1 MKKTWIWILIVL
13 LLLSGCAV
21 QSQPLS
27 SDSFLYYYP
36 AQTVSHK
43 DDGAFLTVPVE
54 FKGESQ
60 SLETVVQA
68 YLNADAPKGAKA
80 VLPSDWTLR
89 SVKQDNAAA
98 LLVFGGK
105 SADSL
110 SQSLAF
116 ACLAKTILQIPDI
129 QRVSISYPGASE
141 PVVLTENDIF
151 LTDTGML
158 PQEEMLVLYFPDSS
172 RRYLVRE
179 TVAVDAV
186 YAADKPRCIVQ
197 QLLSSKEGGQSAS
210 CIPEGTELLGI
221 TVENGICTVNL
232 SSQFSENLEQSFASE
247 RMAVYSIVN
256 SLTELPEIDT
266 VDFLI
271 SGAPLETLY
280 LMDLSSGVIRDET
293 ILAVASEEGVS
304 DITIYPLCDSSGLL
318 AAIPLSLEIP
328 DDQSIADAVLDSLM
342 QYESRNGMRACI
354 PAGTK
359 LLSLRMENSVC
370 VLDLTAEFLDGCTNE
385 NEEVIAVRSVVASMC
400 ALPGIRSVEILVEG
414 REPVYRSAS
423 LSAIRQPDQSWF
435 TE

>member
-1 MKKTWIWILIVL
+1 MKKAWIWLLTVL
-13 LLLSGCAV
+13 LLLGGCAV

-27 SDSFLYYYP
+27 TASFLYYYP
-36 AQTVSHK
+36 AQTVSYE
-43 DDGAFLTVPVE
+43 DDGAFLTCPVE
-54 FKGESQ
+54 FESESP
-60 SLETVVQA
+60 SLETIVRS
-68 YLNADAPKGAKA
+68 YLDAAPPKGARN
-80 VLPSDWTLR
+80 VLPSEWTLR
-89 SVKQDNAAA
+89 SVEQDKATA

-116 ACLAKTILQIPDI
+116 ACLAKTILQIPDV

-141 PVVLTENDIF
+141 PMILTGNDVF

-158 PQEEMLVLYFPDSS
+158 PQEEMVILYFPDGN

-197 QLLSSKEGGQSAS
+197 QLLSAKEGGQSTS
-210 CIPEGTELLGI
+210 CIPDGTELLGI

-232 SSQFSENLEQSFASE
+232 SSQFSDDLEQSFASE
-247 RMAVYSIVN
+247 RMAIYSIVN

-280 LMDLSSGVIRDET
+280 LMDLSSGVVRDET
-293 ILAVASEEGVS
+293 ILATASEKGVA
-304 DITIYPLCDSSGLL
+304 DITIYPLCDNNGLL
-318 AAIPLSLEIP
+318 AAIPLTLEIS
-328 DDQSIADAVLDSLM
+328 DEQNIADAALDSLM
-342 QYESRNGMRACI
+342 HYEGRNGMQACI
-354 PAGTK
+354 PTGTK
-359 LLSLRMENSVC
+359 LLSLRMENSTC
-370 VLDLTAEFLDGCTNE
+370 VLDLTAEFLDGCAGE
-385 NEEVIAVRSVVASMC
+385 SEEIIAVRSIVATMC

-414 REPVYRSAS
+414 REPIYRDST
-423 LSAIRQPDQSWF
+423 LSDVHQPDQSWF

>member
-80 VLPSDWTLR
+80 VLPSDWMLR
-89 SVKQDNAAA
+89 SVKQDNATA

-105 SADSL
+105 SADGL

-141 PVVLTENDIF
+141 PVVLTGNDIF

-158 PQEEMLVLYFPDSS
+158 PQEEMIVLYFPDSS

-179 TVAVDAV
+179 TVAVDAAH
-186 YAADKPRCIVQ
+186 AADKPRCIVE
-197 QLLSSKEGGQSAS
+197 QLLSAKEGGQSAS

-385 NEEVIAVRSVVASMC
+385 SEEVIAVRSVVASMC

>member
-1 MKKTWIWILIVL
+1 MKKTWILLLIVL

-98 LLVFGGK
+98 FLVFGGK

-141 PVVLTENDIF
+141 PVVLTGNDIF

-158 PQEEMLVLYFPDSS
+158 PQEEMIVLYFPDSS

-385 NEEVIAVRSVVASMC
+385 SEEVIAVRSVVASMC

-414 REPVYRSAS
+414 REPVYRTAS